1 MSQQPPIWFYQAKKS
16 LDDPKQIKGNVRA
29 WSAKEALQILEKE
42 QKIFYP
48 FSLAL
53 KDQSQDHVT
62 FCHRMAVSKLLDS
75 GETWE
80 KYRASLLLM
89 TATKLAI

>member
-62 FCHRMAVSKLLDS
+62 FCHRMAVSQLLDQRQNLRKIP
-75 GETWE
+75 GIIIIDD
-80 KYRASLLLM
+80 RDQA
-89 TATKLAI
+89 